1 MLPEVQTPR
10 LNVRKNRAGAKIKTK
25 NQNPKS
31 RRFSL
36 CGWGNLTSGIVC
48 LEHTESVR
56 EIGIKRKSFTKTQR
70 WRASNVGYV
79 CFEHMENVRN
89 AGINGSRSRKHNV
102 GARPTVALFPLNKRK
117 TFAKLKQTE
126 IVHEKRTLA
135 RVHRWCCLFPR
146 IESVLEHETNGTPVL
161 YGSLTDLVLVSY

>member
-1 MLPEVQTPR
+1 MIPEVQTPR
-10 LNVRKNRAGAKIKTK
+10 LNARKNRAGAKIKTK
-25 NQNPKS
+25 HQNPKS

-48 LEHTESVR
+48 LEHTEGVR

-70 WRASNVGYV
+70 WRASNGGVV
-79 CFEHMENVRN
+79 SFEQTENVRE
-89 AGINGSRSRKHNV
+89 AETNGNRSRK
-102 GARPTVALFPLNKRK
+102 
-117 TFAKLKQTE
+117 
-126 IVHEKRTLA
+126 TLA

-161 YGSLTDLVLVSY
+161 YGSLPDLVLISY